1 MNRKSIIT
9 TIAAIAALL
18 FFTPGK
24 SNAQV
29 DKFKEWLSAPQGELV
44 QQRFAGK
51 KLDKAECDEAAIIID
66 SLWIRKS
73 ARELAPQWQRMT
85 ITHDSIKL
93 ACACRVFGHTPK
105 DGRSLY
111 ISMHGGGHCPKEVN
125 DEQWMN
131 QIYLY
136 QLPEGIYVAPRAP
149 WNTWNMWHRKGLD
162 ELFEDLIKA
171 CVIFE
176 GVNPNKVYLMGY
188 SAGGD
193 GVWRMAPRMADKWAA
208 AAMMAGHPGNSSL
221 VNLLNLPFTI
231 WMGENDAAY
240 DRNRL
245 AKEKGELLD
254 SLEAANPGKYIHST
268 NIIKDKGHWMDN
280 MDAAAIEWMA
290 QFRRNPYPQRVIW
303 RQEEVLREHFYWLSA
318 PAEELEHGKTVEAS
332 IEGNT
337 INIVRCDY
345 SRLTI
350 SLNDNMID
358 LDKKITVC
366 YKGKKIITKK
376 PKRTIANLYNTLLK
390 RGDRSYAFPCVI
402 DIELD

>member
-1 MNRKSIIT
+1 MNKAFII
-9 TIAAIAALL
+9 AFL
-18 FFTPGK
+18 FLSSLSYSQT
-24 SNAQV
+24 
-29 DKFKEWLSAPQGELV
+29 DKFTEWLKTSKGELCK
-44 QQRFAGK
+44 QKFANK
-51 KLDKAECDEAAIIID
+51 RLDKTEADKAAAIID
-66 SLWIRKS
+66 SLWLQENAILLK
-73 ARELAPQWQRMT
+73 EQWRRLS
-85 ITHDSIKL
+85 ISNDSL
-93 ACACRVFGHTPK
+93 TLPCACRTFGMYPK

-111 ISMHGGGHCPKEVN
+111 ISLHGGGECPKEVN

-136 QLPEGIYVAPRAP
+136 QVPEGIYVAPRAP

-162 ELFEDLIKA
+162 GLFEELIKA

-303 RQEEVLREHFYWLSA
+303 RQEEVLREHFYWISA

-376 PKRTIANLYNTLLK
+376 PKRTIANLYNTLWK

>member
-1 MNRKSIIT
+1 MKKAIF
-9 TIAAIAALL
+9 IAFL
-18 FFTPGK
+18 FLSSLSYSQT
-24 SNAQV
+24 
-29 DKFKEWLSAPQGELV
+29 DKFTEWLKTSKGELCR
-44 QQRFAGK
+44 QKFANRR
-51 KLDKAECDEAAIIID
+51 LDKSEAEKAAAIID
-66 SLWIRKS
+66 SLWLQENAASLKEQWRK
-73 ARELAPQWQRMT
+73 LT
-85 ITHDSIKL
+85 ISNDSL
-93 ACACRVFGHTPK
+93 TLPCACRTFGMYPK
-105 DGRSLY
+105 DGHSLY
-111 ISMHGGGHCPKEVN
+111 ISLHGGGECPKEVN

-208 AAMMAGHPGNSSL
+208 AAMMAGHPGNSSQ

-290 QFRRNPYPQRVIW
+290 QFRRNPYPKRVIW

-376 PKRTIANLYNTLLK
+376 PKRTIANLYNTLWK